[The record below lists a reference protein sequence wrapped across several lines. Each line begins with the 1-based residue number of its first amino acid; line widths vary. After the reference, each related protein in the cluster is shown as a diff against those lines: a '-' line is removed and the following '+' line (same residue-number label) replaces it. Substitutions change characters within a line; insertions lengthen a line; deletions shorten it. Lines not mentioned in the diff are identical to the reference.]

1 MFGYYVVP
9 ALTLLTVVGIFF
21 MRFTGQG
28 SMSLI
33 ARTIVPQWFVE
44 KRGRALAMLNLGG
57 VLSQTA
63 FPLVNTLMIEA
74 IGWRWAWRF
83 WASLV
88 GLFFAPIALFFYRDT
103 PSIVGMRADGK
114 EDSPTEDGEKKEEVD
129 EFQGEYQ
136 WTLKEAIKTPALWI
150 LFFCNMERAAINTAI
165 TFHITKVASYTT
177 ALKAA
182 SIVSVQAFVGFPV
195 SFVTGFLLDYIPLN
209 IVLALTFVAQGIF
222 CLCGGMWVVC

>member
-1 MFGYYVVP
+1 
-9 ALTLLTVVGIFF
+9 
-21 MRFTGQG
+21 
-28 SMSLI
+28 MSLI

-103 PSIVGMRADGK
+103 PFFYGWIICAVAALMYFFSGPGQTYSMSFFISA
-114 EDSPTEDGEKKEEVD
+114 
-129 EFQGEYQ
+129 YQ
-136 WTLKEAIKTPALWI
+136 VRIK
-150 LFFCNMERAAINTAI
+150 
-165 TFHITKVASYTT
+165 V
-177 ALKAA
+177 
-182 SIVSVQAFVGFPV
+182 
-195 SFVTGFLLDYIPLN
+195 
-209 IVLALTFVAQGIF
+209 
-222 CLCGGMWVVC
+222 CL